1 MKAINPFEEGR
12 KLLKDP
18 AAEESCVDLVLAI
31 SASQSMKAFWTS
43 FSREAD
49 AFTQQ
54 LMRQMLLRF
63 QGRTVHLRVRLIAYR
78 DLYMDSEPMKCS
90 PFFVLPQEA
99 DRLTEFVRSVEAVG
113 GGAEKKSGLEALY
126 CAMNSPWTRAGG
138 DRRHVVLVV
147 TDSAAYIPED
157 PLRRIDREYG
167 ERLSMYLPRE
177 HVPMPETLD
186 ELRRLWRDGTG
197 TMDNWKHRLLIIA
210 SEKEPWEYAADW
222 DEAQI
227 VRLSQEQI
235 RRLDAAALSNS
246 AVGVI

>member
-1 MKAINPFEEGR
+1 VKAINPFEEGR
-12 KLLKDP
+12 KLLKGP
-18 AAEESCVDLVLAI
+18 AAEDCCVDLVLAI
-31 SASQSMKAFWTS
+31 SASQSMKAFWAS
-43 FSREAD
+43 FSRETD
-49 AFTQQ
+49 AFAQQ
-54 LMRQMLLRF
+54 LRRQTLLRF

-99 DRLTEFVRSVEAVG
+99 DRLTEFVRSVEVI

-126 CAMNSPWTRAGG
+126 CAMHSPWTRAGG
-138 DRRHVVLVV
+138 DRRHIVVVV
-147 TDSAAYIPED
+147 ADSAAYIPED
-157 PLRRIDREYG
+157 PLRRIDREYDA
-167 ERLSMYLPRE
+167 RLSRYLPRE

-210 SEKEPWEYAADW
+210 SEKEPWEYAAAW

-235 RRLDAAALSNS
+235 RGLDAAALSNS
-246 AVGVI
+246 AVSVI